1 MSYTRKLDTVF
12 KEISKSRGRLL
23 SLFSLSRR
31 DFEASAS
38 AGSCAACTCVCHD
51 APRTRIQTCS
61 PPSIAQ
67 SRTFSTLRALST
79 EMQLGVEMPDK
90 GSETKVES
98 EVENPVHSKPK
109 LDFIKVNVP
118 DNLQFD
124 RNH

>member
-1 MSYTRKLDTVF
+1 MRSMYIRV
-12 KEISKSRGRLL
+12 SR
-23 SLFSLSRR
+23 
-31 DFEASAS
+31 
-38 AGSCAACTCVCHD
+38 CTPHTNTNVLTSVYRAVTHFFH
-51 APRTRIQTCS
+51 S
-61 PPSIAQ
+61 
-67 SRTFSTLRALST
+67 LRALST

>member
-1 MSYTRKLDTVF
+1 MIL
-12 KEISKSRGRLL
+12 RLL
-23 SLFSLSRR
+23 PALAHAQHVHACVTMHPAHEYNRAHLRLSRSHAL
-31 DFEASAS
+31 FLV
-38 AGSCAACTCVCHD
+38 T
-51 APRTRIQTCS
+51 
-61 PPSIAQ
+61 
-67 SRTFSTLRALST
+67 RALST